1 MKTLEELF
9 NSIIQKSSDYM
20 EAEIWVECLGC
31 SDDDKSHLLHKLQD
45 YYEW

>member
-9 NSIIQKSSDYM
+9 NYIIQKSSDYM
-20 EAEIWVECLGC
+20 EAEIWVEYLGC
-31 SDDDKSHLLHKLQD
+31 SEEDKTALLHKLQD